1 MIAVIR
7 WIDFE
12 DGGRK
17 QIPVGCDYCAPA
29 CFAERSEFPDCSW
42 SLCIQTISRQN
53 FTRDDQQIDINFT
66 TAFLLQ
72 APQHFG
78 KATGTWFSSGQ
89 SGMSHQLSR
98 G

>member
-1 MIAVIR
+1 MIAAIR

-53 FTRDDQQIDINFT
+53 FTRHDMVIVRFRVE
-66 TAFLLQ
+66 Q
-72 APQHFG
+72 APHEWLSPG
-78 KATGTWFSSGQ
+78 VSFSMYEGRRKVLEGVIESE
-89 SGMSHQLSR
+89 
-98 G
+98 